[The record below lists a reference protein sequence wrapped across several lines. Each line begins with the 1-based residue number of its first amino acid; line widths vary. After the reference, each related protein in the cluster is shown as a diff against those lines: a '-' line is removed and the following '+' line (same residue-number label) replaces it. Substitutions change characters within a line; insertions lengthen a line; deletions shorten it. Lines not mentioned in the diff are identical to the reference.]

1 MLRYCK
7 MYRYAR
13 REGRRGVGNGK
24 GVGREENNKNNNSIY
39 ICERR
44 LYFIDDKSKNSVSIP
59 FSLLPVLVLKQ
70 LLFILKSGVGGRRE
84 LVSYIQI

>member
-1 MLRYCK
+1 MPFIFCNDIKNGYFVGWMLRYCT

-24 GVGREENNKNNNSIY
+24 GVGREKNNKNNNSIY

-59 FSLLPVLVLKQ
+59 FSLLP
-70 LLFILKSGVGGRRE
+70 F
-84 LVSYIQI
+84 